1 MAGKKAVSLNNGTKN
16 SDLSI
21 NEFTLDMFVAHP
33 AIVMIAKRGS
43 GKSWVVRAVMNYFRD
58 IPVGL
63 VISKTDKMNR
73 FYADFF
79 PDTYIHY
86 DYSSEIIENVM
97 NRQQEMIEK
106 RQDKDEAYT
115 KKHGKKCDKKNGI
128 IDTRCFV
135 VMDDC
140 LGQKGKWVKD
150 PPIQELL
157 FNGRHYHIM
166 YILTMQFPLGITPE
180 LRNNFDYIFLLADDI
195 ISNLKRM
202 HDHYAGVFP
211 TFDSFRQIF
220 SKLTEDHGSM
230 VIVNRGAKKSIFDK
244 VYWYKAPDFTIQDVS
259 MGCKQFQ
266 NFHKN
271 NYNPTWSKRKK
282 TSTNATVTN
291 MLMQKKK
298 SGGSI
303 IVEKKKHSDEE
314 VNSQSNNETKKHRGY
329 GGH

>member
-1 MAGKKAVSLNNGTKN
+1 MTGKKDVVLHTGNQK

-21 NEFTLDMFVAHP
+21 KEFTFDKFVAHP

-43 GKSWVVRAVMNYFRD
+43 GKSWVVRAVLNYFRD

-63 VISKTDKMNR
+63 IISKTDKMNR

-86 DYSSEIIENVM
+86 DYTSEIIESVM
-97 NRQQEMIEK
+97 TRQEDMIEK
-106 RQDKDEAYT
+106 KQEKNANG
-115 KKHGKKCDKKNGI
+115 HGKKL
-128 IDTRCFV
+128 DTRCFV

-140 LGQKGKWVKD
+140 LGQKGKWVRD

-220 SKLTEDHGSM
+220 SQLTDDHGSM
-230 VIVNRGAKKSIFDK
+230 VIVNRGTGKTIFEK
-244 VYWYKAPDFTIQDVS
+244 IFWYKAPDFTVQDVE

-266 NFHKN
+266 TFHKN
-271 NYNPTWSKRKK
+271 NYDATWNKKKRQV
-282 TSTNATVTN
+282 TNNGVNN

-298 SGGSI
+298 SGSAI
-303 IVEKKKHSDEE
+303 VVEKARHADEILDE
-314 VNSQSNNETKKHRGY
+314 SSNKNETLKKKGSRH
-329 GGH
+329 